1 MLQSGFQQLKDFP
14 RPLWLALYVEGT
26 RFTKAK
32 LLAAQ
37 EFAASKGL
45 PIPRNVLIP
54 RTKVLFRP
62 KFNGLTINYNTS
74 RLTLAPALSSI
85 ITVMLSQS

>member
-1 MLQSGFQQLKDFP
+1 MLSLNFVLNKYCCMLQSGFQQLNDFP

-26 RFTKAK
+26 RFTNAK

-54 RTKVLFRP
+54 RTKVHLRP
-62 KFNGLTINYNTS
+62 EVNYK
-74 RLTLAPALSSI
+74 LQY
-85 ITVMLSQS
+85 M